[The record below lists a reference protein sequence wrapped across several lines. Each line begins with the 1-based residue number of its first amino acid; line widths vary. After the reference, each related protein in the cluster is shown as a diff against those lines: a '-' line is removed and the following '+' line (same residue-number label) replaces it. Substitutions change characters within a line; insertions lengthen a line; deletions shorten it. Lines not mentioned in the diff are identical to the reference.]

1 MRRQFAMVM
10 VGTVLIVGS
19 LAFSL
24 RGTQG
29 QAPQANPNPPTDNP
43 AKDVD
48 LPSAT
53 VNAANILEKNS
64 SLSRKPKRDS
74 NRSRPTLG
82 GGPAGDMIEPGPVD
96 RPRSSDNSSYGG
108 VGGSQAPGSLPLGTT
123 LNSGTPS
130 EGLPGLPGME
140 GGMGMAGGPGM
151 GSGMIGGGLSMPGGM
166 MGMPGGMISEHVQ
179 AEQRLAYETRQ
190 IMDRYS
196 NSEDESEKQKL
207 IGKLAETVE
216 QHFDL
221 RQAIREK
228 EIKALEAQV
237 KKLRELHDRR
247 NSERDRI
254 VSDRVDLLLRD
265 ANGLG
270 WGENVSQPG
279 LGRFP
284 GAPVPTGGFL
294 GTLGSPYGEG
304 NPFGGGSPYGG
315 GFPGSAGGGLP
326 GELPTSM
333 DQSQLSGAGGNVPSN
348 LPPLP
353 NPIPR

>member
-1 MRRQFAMVM
+1 MKRQFAMVM
-10 VGTVLIVGS
+10 VGSVLIVGS

-24 RGTQG
+24 RGTPL
-29 QAPQANPNPPTDNP
+29 QAPRANPPTDGQVKVEDRP
-43 AKDVD
+43 K
-48 LPSAT
+48 AT
-53 VNAANILEKNS
+53 DNADNILEKNS

-96 RPRSSDNSSYGG
+96 RPRSSDSSSYGGG
-108 VGGSQAPGSLPLGTT
+108 VGGSETPGSLPLGTT
-123 LNSGTPS
+123 PNSGSPL
-130 EGLPGLPGME
+130 GRLPGLPGME

-166 MGMPGGMISEHVQ
+166 MGMPGGMISEDVQ
-179 AEQRLAYETRQ
+179 AEHRLAYETRQ
-190 IMDRYS
+190 IVDRYS

-254 VSDRVDLLLRD
+254 VNDRVDLLLRD
-265 ANGLG
+265 ASGLG

-284 GAPVPTGGFL
+284 GTPVPTGGFL

-315 GFPGSAGGGLP
+315 GVPPGSAGGGLP

>member
-1 MRRQFAMVM
+1 MKRQFAMVM
-10 VGTVLIVGS
+10 VGSVLIVGS

-64 SLSRKPKRDS
+64 SLSRKPQRNS

-82 GGPAGDMIEPGPVD
+82 GAPVGESSEPGTVNP
-96 RPRSSDNSSYGG
+96 PRS
-108 VGGSQAPGSLPLGTT
+108 GGSSGSL
-123 LNSGTPS
+123 SG
-130 EGLPGLPGME
+130 GLPGLPGMS
-140 GGMGMAGGPGM
+140 GGPGM
-151 GSGMIGGGLSMPGGM
+151 ASGMMGRASSMPGGM
-166 MGMPGGMISEHVQ
+166 MPSGMISEDVQ
-179 AEQRLAYETRQ
+179 AEQRLSYETRQ
-190 IMDRYS
+190 IMEMYS

-207 IGKLAETVE
+207 MGKLAETVE

-265 ANGLG
+265 ASGLG
-270 WGENVSQPG
+270 WGENVSQSG
-279 LGRFP
+279 LSRFP
-284 GAPVPTGGFL
+284 GDPVPTGGLL
-294 GTLGSPYGEG
+294 GNPGIPYGGSPA
-304 NPFGGGSPYGG
+304 SPYGG
-315 GFPGSAGGGLP
+315 SNPYGGSLPPGAPNVSLEDKSPLLTDPLQLP
-326 GELPTSM
+326 
-333 DQSQLSGAGGNVPSN
+333 GAGGTDPNN